1 MKSIKNLATIVLTP
15 AILGSCSGI
24 TNSENQA
31 PRAIMS
37 ASTYESIYSGNAIFF
52 DGSRSYDP
60 NGEIVKYKWDFGDGY
75 IATGTKAN
83 HKYDAVG
90 HFVACLEVT
99 DNEGATS
106 ETCVGVNVLTR

>member
-31 PRAIMS
+31 PRVIMS

-52 DGSRSYDP
+52 DGSDSYDYD
-60 NGEIVKYKWDFGDGY
+60 GEIVEYEWDFGDGY
-75 IATGTKAN
+75 GATGMKAN
-83 HKYDAVG
+83 HRYDAVG
-90 HFVACLEVT
+90 NFIACLEIT
-99 DNEGATS
+99 DNEGAASRACT
-106 ETCVGVNVLTR
+106 GVNVLPK